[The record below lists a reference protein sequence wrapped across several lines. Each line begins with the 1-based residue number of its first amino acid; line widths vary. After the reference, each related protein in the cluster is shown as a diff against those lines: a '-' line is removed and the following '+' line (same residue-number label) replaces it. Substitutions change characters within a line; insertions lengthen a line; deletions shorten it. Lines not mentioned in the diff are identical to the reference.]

1 MALTKVS
8 TPAIKDEAITLAKLL
23 HGDSNSNGKF
33 LRANNGADPTF
44 ETVNTDLVSDT
55 SPQLGGD
62 LASNGNDILFADND
76 KAVFGTGA
84 DLKIYHNGSH
94 NYFLS
99 SNGDYVFDTGSTE
112 LARLTSSG
120 NLGIGAVVSGAAS
133 IGQDKLDIRGG
144 GIYLNSQSTATSGA
158 INKISFLKLH
168 PAAPSVSYEQGRIEA
183 YTENGYGAGG
193 LDFYYGKSVGG
204 GNYAA
209 TKGLRLDHKG
219 NLALGGF
226 ATPTDLNSAVEPSL
240 FIDST
245 TNSLSAEGA
254 AVYLTQNAY
263 FNNGGSYEYVNA
275 AAASQYRQNA
285 GGHSFLHAA
294 SGSAGAN
301 FNFTEKLRI
310 DSDGLKLNGD
320 TAAANALDDYEE
332 GTWTPTLYFGSNNSG
347 MTYASNSR
355 HGEYT
360 RIGNLVTFTFR
371 FTLSNMGTSTGDAQI
386 YGLPFQ
392 CAGGN
397 GNYSGASFGY
407 MGGLTNSSRWS
418 AYQTPTI
425 DTNQSYIFL
434 RYVITGTNYS
444 ANHNNASFTN
454 TTDLIGRGFYY
465 AS

>member
-33 LRANNGADPTF
+33 LRGNNGADPSF
-44 ETVNTDLVSDT
+44 ETITGTTIN
-55 SPQLGGD
+55 
-62 LASNGNDILFADND
+62 NNADNR
-76 KAVFGTGA
+76 VITGSGTA
-84 DLKIYHNGSH
+84 NTLNGE
-94 NYFLS
+94 
-99 SNGDYVFDTGSTE
+99 SNLVFDGT
-112 LARLTSSG
+112 
-120 NLGIGAVVSGAAS
+120 NLGLGAVASGAAS

-168 PAAPSVSYEQGRIEA
+168 PSAPSVSYEQGRIEA

-301 FNFTEKLRI
+301 FTFTEKLRI
-310 DSDGLKLNGD
+310 DSDGLKFNGD

-332 GTWTPTLYFGSNNSG
+332 GTFTPQLRTANDATQAS
-347 MTYASNSR
+347 YAQR
-355 HGEYT
+355 GGVYT
-360 RIGNLVTFTFR
+360 KIGNMVHWVVRIDCSAAPSQGSSVIQVHNLPFNAQDWGGLDWPGNCI
-371 FTLSNMGTSTGDAQI
+371 LSYYSGFQNMGST
-386 YGLPFQ
+386 
-392 CAGGN
+392 
-397 GNYSGASFGY
+397 
-407 MGGLTNSSRWS
+407 TNVR
-418 AYQTPTI
+418 
-425 DTNQSYIFL
+425 FL
-434 RYVITGTNYS
+434 GPKD
-444 ANHNNASFTN
+444 NASFVRMHGFNN
-454 TTDLIGRGFYY
+454 TGDQSVNSLNTVGNNLLIILGGTYF
-465 AS
+465 AT